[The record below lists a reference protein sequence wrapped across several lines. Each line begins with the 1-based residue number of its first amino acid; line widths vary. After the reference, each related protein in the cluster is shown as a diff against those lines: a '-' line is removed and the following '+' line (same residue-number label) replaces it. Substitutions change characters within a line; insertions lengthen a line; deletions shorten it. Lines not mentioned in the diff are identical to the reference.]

1 MFLEDMTVFFADFGK
16 PVVWAPGGSEP
27 QQTMGLLDSPD
38 EFVLSDRV
46 IVSTTAKLTY
56 AVGQLVGLAENHRI
70 TVDGKPYRV
79 RQQPKQIDDG
89 RLIETLIAE
98 D

>member
-1 MFLEDMTVFFADFGK
+1 MFLEDMTIFFADFGL
-16 PVVWAPGGSEP
+16 PVIWAPEGGEQ

-46 IVSTTAKLTY
+46 IVSKTAKLTY
-56 AVGQLVGLAENHRI
+56 AVGQLVGLAEKSRI
-70 TVDGKPYRV
+70 TVGGKAYRV
-79 RQQPKQIDDG
+79 RQQPKQTDDG
-89 RLIETLIAE
+89 SVMETLIAE